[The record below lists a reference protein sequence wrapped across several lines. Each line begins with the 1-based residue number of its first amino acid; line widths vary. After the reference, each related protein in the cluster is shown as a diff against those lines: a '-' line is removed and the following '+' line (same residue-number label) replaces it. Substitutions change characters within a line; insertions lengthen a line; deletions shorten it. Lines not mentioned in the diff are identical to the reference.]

1 MMPLVAWRIKKM
13 LKKFNFNGLAGCV
26 MAWIIGTSAVVLSPD
41 AHAAGKPARHHSVS
55 SRQDTKA
62 KLDLSGRKRI
72 GHASVYASKFAGKK
86 MADGTKM
93 NPYSDNAASKTL
105 PLGTTAKVTNVQT
118 GQSAT
123 VTIRDR
129 GPHVKG
135 RILDVSPSTARK
147 IGITKHDGVARVKV
161 DPIAFPVP
169 HGSVKPGVAV
179 QKAKAN
185 KPTSAVQ
192 RR

>member
-1 MMPLVAWRIKKM
+1 MMPLVAWRINKM

-41 AHAAGKPARHHSVS
+41 AHAAGKPAR
-55 SRQDTKA
+55 QDTKA
-62 KLDLSGRKRI
+62 KPDLSGRKRI

-105 PLGTTAKVTNVQT
+105 PLGTTAKVTNLQT
-118 GQSAT
+118 SQSAT

-135 RILDVSPSTARK
+135 RILDVSASTAHK
-147 IGITKHDGVARVKV
+147 IGITKHQGVAKV
-161 DPIAFPVP
+161 QVAPIAAPKTN
-169 HGSVKPGVAV
+169 GSMKPRIPAH
-179 QKAKAN
+179 KAKAN
-185 KPTSAVQ
+185 KTASTAQ
-192 RR
+192 RK

>member
-1 MMPLVAWRIKKM
+1 MHKTLENERGSIQGRHSRPQRPNPSCRVTNAL
-13 LKKFNFNGLAGCV
+13 
-26 MAWIIGTSAVVLSPD
+26 
-41 AHAAGKPARHHSVS
+41 GK
-55 SRQDTKA
+55 
-62 KLDLSGRKRI
+62 
-72 GHASVYASKFAGKK
+72 ASVFAGKFAGKK

-93 NPYSDNAASKTL
+93 NPHSDNAASKTL
-105 PLGTTAKVTNVQT
+105 PLGTTAKVTNLQT
-118 GQSAT
+118 GQSAK

-147 IGITKHDGVARVKV
+147 IGITKHDGVANVKV
-161 DPIAFPVP
+161 DPIAFPKP
-169 HGSVKPGVAV
+169 SSSVKPGVAV

-185 KPTSAVQ
+185 KPTSGVQ

>member
-1 MMPLVAWRIKKM
+1 MMPLMARSIYKMMKKS
-13 LKKFNFNGLAGCV
+13 NFNGVAGLV
-26 MAWIIGTSAVVLSPD
+26 MVWIIGTSVVGFPPD
-41 AHAAGKPARHHSVS
+41 AHAAGKRAPQHFAS
-55 SRQDTKA
+55 SRHTKA
-62 KLDLSGRKRI
+62 KPDLSGHKRM
-72 GHASVYASKFAGKK
+72 GKASVFAGNFAGKK

-93 NPYSDNAASKTL
+93 NPHSDNTASKTL
-105 PLGTTAKVTNVQT
+105 PLGTTAKVTNLET
-118 GQSAT
+118 GKSAK

-147 IGITKHDGVARVKV
+147 IGITKHDGVANVKV

-169 HGSVKPGVAV
+169 HGSAKPSVV
-179 QKAKAN
+179 TQKTKAN

-192 RR
+192 HK